1 MRASERS
8 RRASS
13 ALAVYVI
20 ILVAFQVFL
29 ITVAVEALQTD
40 KETLAWSTAAVS
52 VVLAGMSAA
61 LLRYL
66 RP

>member
-1 MRASERS
+1 MRVSERS

-13 ALAVYVI
+13 AVVLYVI

-29 ITVAVEALQTD
+29 ITVAVEAFQTD

-52 VVLAGMSAA
+52 VVLAGSSAA

-66 RP
+66 QP

>member
-13 ALAVYVI
+13 AVVVYVI

-29 ITVAVEALQTD
+29 ITVAVEAFLTD
-40 KETLAWSTAAVS
+40 EETLAWSTAAVS
-52 VVLAGMSAA
+52 VVLAGSSAA

>member
-1 MRASERS
+1 VSERS

-29 ITVAVEALQTD
+29 LTVAVEALQTD
-40 KETLAWSTAAVS
+40 EEALAWATAIVS
-52 VVLAGMSAA
+52 VVLAAA
-61 LLRYL
+61 STGLYHYL

>member
-13 ALAVYVI
+13 AVVIYVI

-29 ITVAVEALQTD
+29 ITVAVEAWQTD
-40 KETLAWSTAAVS
+40 TETLAWSTAAVS
-52 VVLAGMSAA
+52 VVLAGGSAF
-61 LLRYL
+61 LWRHLRT
-66 RP
+66 

>member
-1 MRASERS
+1 MRVSERT

-13 ALAVYVI
+13 ALALYVI

-29 ITVAVEALQTD
+29 LTVAVEAFQTD
-40 KETLAWSTAAVS
+40 EEALAWATAAVS
-52 VVLAGMSAA
+52 VVLAVGCAG
-61 LLRYL
+61 LYRYL

>member
-1 MRASERS
+1 VKALPTR

-13 ALAVYVI
+13 AVLIYVI

-29 ITVAVEALQTD
+29 ITVAAEAFLSD
-40 KETLAWSTAAVS
+40 EEGLAWATAAVS
-52 VVLAGMSAA
+52 VALAAASAVF
-61 LLRYL
+61 LRYL

>member
-1 MRASERS
+1 MRSSPRATQ
-8 RRASS
+8 ASS
-13 ALAVYVI
+13 AVVVYVI

-29 ITVAVEALQTD
+29 ITVAVEAFATD
-40 KETLAWSTAAVS
+40 DEPLAWATAAVS
-52 VVLAGMSAA
+52 VTLATGSAI

>member
-1 MRASERS
+1 VRTSERA

-13 ALAVYVI
+13 AVVVYVL

-29 ITVAVEALQTD
+29 MTVAVEAFQTGD
-40 KETLAWSTAAVS
+40 KGLGWATAIVS
-52 VVLAGMSAA
+52 VVLAGLSAA
-61 LLRYL
+61 LLRVL

>member
-13 ALAVYVI
+13 AVVLYVI

-29 ITVAVEALQTD
+29 ITVAVEAFLTD
-40 KETLAWSTAAVS
+40 SETLAWSSAGVS
-52 VVLAGMSAA
+52 VALAA
-61 LLRYL
+61 LSAGLFRYL

>member
-1 MRASERS
+1 MRVSERS

-29 ITVAVEALQTD
+29 LTVAVEALQTD
-40 KETLAWSTAAVS
+40 EEALAWATAIVS
-52 VVLAGMSAA
+52 VVLAAA
-61 LLRYL
+61 STGLYHYL